1 MSILKTIRKILI
13 LPILA
18 YQKWISP
25 YLPAR
30 CKFYPTCSA
39 YASTAILRYGILIG
53 GGLALWRLLRCNP
66 WSKGGIDPVPDLFKK
81 EKKK

>member
-1 MSILKTIRKILI
+1 MSKLEKIRKILI

-25 YLPAR
+25 LFPAR

-39 YASTAILRYGILIG
+39 YASTAILRYGIFIG
-53 GGLALWRLLRCNP
+53 GALAIWRILRCNP
-66 WSKGGIDPVPDLFKK
+66 WSKGGIDPVPDQLFKRR
-81 EKKK
+81 KK